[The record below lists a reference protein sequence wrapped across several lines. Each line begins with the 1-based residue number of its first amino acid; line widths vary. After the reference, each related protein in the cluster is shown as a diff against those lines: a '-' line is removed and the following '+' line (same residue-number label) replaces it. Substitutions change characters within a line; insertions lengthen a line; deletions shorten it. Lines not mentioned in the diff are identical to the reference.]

1 MNRFWWAVK
10 DSNLGPSG
18 LVVNISLA
26 LTSSNRCFTIKLIY
40 HEPGALTNWANG
52 PYGQPVFSWV
62 GKHSDRILFL
72 STPGSNSDIN
82 TFYCVLAPPEWFE
95 HSTPWS
101 VATCSSA
108 ELRGHIWW
116 AIKGSNLGPTGYE
129 PVALTNWA
137 NGPYNTEYWRLL
149 HLYFGISTANQKL
162 CMHNLI

>member
-1 MNRFWWAVK
+1 MRAYKIIRWTSYWNTYTMRDFYCLIAGRILTINRSGMLPLTTPARKLFEWTGFWWAIK
-10 DSNLGPSG
+10 GSNLGPTG
-18 LVVNISLA
+18 
-26 LTSSNRCFTIKLIY
+26 Y
-40 HEPGALTNWANG
+40 EPVALTNWANG

-108 ELRGHIWW
+108 ELRGHIW
-116 AIKGSNLGPTGYE
+116 
-129 PVALTNWA
+129 
-137 NGPYNTEYWRLL
+137 RLL
-149 HLYFGISTANQKL
+149 HLVL
-162 CMHNLI
+162 RHRHR